1 MPASPHPVT
10 FTVYDVDGTTLK
22 SGASVLIRN
31 CTKKTTSAVG
41 TTNASGVALLDLA
54 NLPIGSGQTLEYET
68 GDVCLLIA
76 KVNNQYH
83 VGARY
88 IVTGSSK
95 TQTLYLKE
103 VPYKILDD
111 VSTERIIG
119 LRVSNVNAS
128 NSYYAKL
135 WSFDDAELL
144 DFVQVPKE
152 DCKPIVY
159 GGRGIQG
166 RAILE
171 VENKDVVV
179 VANYK

>member
-1 MPASPHPVT
+1 MVVPHPVT
-10 FTVYDVDGTTLK
+10 ITIYDVDGTTLK

-31 CTKKTTSAVG
+31 CTKKSTSAVG

-54 NLPIGSGQTLEYET
+54 NLPLGAGQTNEYET
-68 GDVCLLIA
+68 DDECLIIA
-76 KVNNQYH
+76 RVNNKYH
-83 VGARY
+83 IGALY
-88 IVTGSSK
+88 VVTGASK

-111 VSTERIIG
+111 VATERLMG
-119 LRVSNVNAS
+119 MRVSNVNAS

-171 VENKDVVV
+171 IENKDIMVT
-179 VANYK
+179 ANYK